1 MAKSGKKKAPAKKK
15 QTPARTAPR
24 LTARHWR
31 IIRNVTG
38 ILLALLA
45 IYTLG
50 AIVSYIFTWSSDQ
63 SLVSQAAEGVAK
75 NSGGRFGF
83 RWAKLLVTDMFGIG
97 AFAIVAIFGAAALR
111 CLKRKVRFFRILF
124 VAFFGAVLLSL
135 ISSAIA
141 GFFGNQTIF
150 GQGIGGAY
158 GTAMIHEMNTL
169 MGPVGTVAVIVAAVV
184 LFLVF
189 SSSKFAT
196 WISSLGEKQGN
207 ARTKDIED
215 GKALPANPEADSS
228 DGDDSA
234 DVDGMPDEDDEDDGE
249 DNRCDDGRAN
259 EEVEQRQDAPDCE
272 DGDDGIG
279 DSLDLK
285 EQEDDEDR
293 DRGLDGGDEGIV
305 KVEEINIQTGDNV
318 PEGSVSERYDPR
330 LDLPDYKFPGLEL
343 LDDYSDQWY
352 DIPPSELQ
360 RNNMKITAALAE
372 YKIQIQSISARKG
385 PTVTL
390 YEIVP
395 APGTKIAQIK
405 RVEEDIARSIGVTGV
420 RVVTLLN
427 TIGIEVPNDKPSI
440 VPMKSLLNDPEF
452 RNNHYELPVA
462 MGYTISQK
470 VLAFD
475 LAKTPHLLVA
485 GTTGT
490 GKSVGLNVILTS
502 LLYSKHPSELK
513 LVLID
518 PKRVELSIYDRIKNH
533 FLASVPDEQ
542 KPIITDTS
550 NVVKTLKSLCTEME
564 SRYELLEKARE
575 RNIKDY
581 NERFLDRRLNPNNG
595 HKFLPYIVVVIDE
608 FADFLYTAGKE
619 VEEPISR
626 LAAKARA
633 VGIHLI
639 IATQRPSADVVT
651 GIIKANFPSRI
662 AFKVSSSSNS
672 MIVLDETGANKLI
685 GRGDMLVMLPGKD
698 ICRAQCAFV
707 DTVELE
713 RVVNFIGDQRGYLS
727 QYYLPECEDEADTVE
742 AVDLGKRDVLFDE
755 AARIIVASQQGST
768 SLLQRKMEIGYAR
781 AGRIMDQLE
790 AAGIVGPSEGSK
802 ARKVMVMDFDQ
813 LDDLLRSLN

>member
-1 MAKSGKKKAPAKKK
+1 
-15 QTPARTAPR
+15 
-24 LTARHWR
+24 
-31 IIRNVTG
+31 
-38 ILLALLA
+38 
-45 IYTLG
+45 
-50 AIVSYIFTWSSDQ
+50 
-63 SLVSQAAEGVAK
+63 
-75 NSGGRFGF
+75 
-83 RWAKLLVTDMFGIG
+83 
-97 AFAIVAIFGAAALR
+97 
-111 CLKRKVRFFRILF
+111 
-124 VAFFGAVLLSL
+124 
-135 ISSAIA
+135 
-141 GFFGNQTIF
+141 
-150 GQGIGGAY
+150 
-158 GTAMIHEMNTL
+158 
-169 MGPVGTVAVIVAAVV
+169 
-184 LFLVF
+184 
-189 SSSKFAT
+189 
-196 WISSLGEKQGN
+196 
-207 ARTKDIED
+207 
-215 GKALPANPEADSS
+215 
-228 DGDDSA
+228 
-234 DVDGMPDEDDEDDGE
+234 MPDEDDEDDGE

-285 EQEDDEDR
+285 EQEDDEDSG
-293 DRGLDGGDEGIV
+293 RGLDGGDEGIV